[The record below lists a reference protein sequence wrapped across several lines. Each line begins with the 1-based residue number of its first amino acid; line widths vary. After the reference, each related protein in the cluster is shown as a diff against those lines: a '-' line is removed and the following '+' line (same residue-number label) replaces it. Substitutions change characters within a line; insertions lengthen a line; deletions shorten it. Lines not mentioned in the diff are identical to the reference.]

1 MQSQTQRL
9 ILELIDVSGRR
20 EAARRLGRHLGAE
33 DLLIFVVDPEIGVC
47 LPAPGFPQT
56 LPEGG
61 LWRSFL
67 NECAKAGH
75 YKNRIPSLDL
85 ETLVPANGLAAED
98 GTVLV
103 LLGGEP
109 LLNEFEEVGLLI
121 PLLGAAFRAEQLA
134 VTATGNLRT
143 ARQTNAEGRALAEKL
158 QVTRSELQQALISAE
173 AATHA
178 KDEFL
183 AVVSHELRTPLNA
196 ILGWAGLL
204 RAGKLDPSGV
214 TQAVETI
221 ERNAK
226 SQAKLIEDLLDFS
239 RIISGKLRL
248 EVGPVELTSV
258 VETAIDVI
266 RPAADAKG
274 IRLQVVLDPKVG
286 PVPGDAD
293 RLQQM
298 MWNLLSNAIKFTPK
312 GGRVQVRLG
321 RINSH
326 VEITVSD
333 TGQGI
338 NPEFLPFV
346 FERFLQGDNT
356 TTRRHGGVGL
366 GLAITRHLTELHGGT
381 ISADSMGEGQ
391 GSTFTLK
398 LPLISVYNSASELQV
413 TPEQLQPRNGPDEQ
427 FAAMPRLDG
436 LRVLVV
442 DDESDARN
450 LLTTVLSQSGAQ
462 VTAVSTVA
470 DALEKLKLIKPDLL
484 LSDIEMPNEDG
495 YSLIRKVR
503 LLAKNQG
510 GLTPAIALTA
520 HARSS
525 DRMRALSAGFQ
536 MHLPK
541 PVEPLELVTVIANL
555 RAVSEFEV

>member
-20 EAARRLGRHLGAE
+20 ETARRLGRHLGAE
-33 DLLIFVVDPEIGVC
+33 DLLIFVLDSEIGVS
-47 LPAPGFPQT
+47 LPALGFPQT
-56 LPEGG
+56 LPKGRS
-61 LWRSFL
+61 WRRFL
-67 NECAKAGH
+67 NECTKVGH
-75 YKNRIPSLDL
+75 FEDRIPSLDL
-85 ETLVPANGLAAED
+85 GTTVRANGLAAED

-109 LLNEFEEVGLLI
+109 LLTELEEVALLI
-121 PLLGAAFRAEQLA
+121 PLLGAAFRAERLA
-134 VTATGNLRT
+134 ITAAGNLRT

-214 TQAVETI
+214 TQALETI

-248 EVGPVELTSV
+248 EVRPVELASV
-258 VETAIDVI
+258 VETAIDVV

-274 IRLQVVLDPKVG
+274 IRLQLVLDPKAG

-293 RLQQM
+293 RLQQI

-326 VEITVSD
+326 VEIAVSD
-333 TGQGI
+333 SGQGI
-338 NPEFLPFV
+338 SPDFLPFV
-346 FERFLQGDNT
+346 FERFLQADNT

-366 GLAITRHLTELHGGT
+366 GLAISRHLAELHGGT
-381 ISADSMGEGQ
+381 ISAESAGEGQ
-391 GSTFTLK
+391 GTTFTLK

-413 TPEQLQPRNGPDEQ
+413 TQEQRQTRNGPGEQ
-427 FAAMPRLDG
+427 FATLPRLDG

-462 VTAVSTVA
+462 VTAVATVT

-484 LSDIEMPNEDG
+484 LSDIEMPDEDG

-503 LLAKNQG
+503 SLAKNQG

-520 HARSS
+520 HARFS

-541 PVEPLELVTVIANL
+541 PVEPVELVTVIANL
-555 RAVSEFEV
+555 RAVSESE

>member
-1 MQSQTQRL
+1 MQAQTQLL
-9 ILELIDVSGRR
+9 IVDLIDLSGRR
-20 EAARRLGRHLGAE
+20 EAARKLGRHLGAE
-33 DLLIFVVDPEIGVC
+33 DLLIFVVDPEIGVS

-56 LPEGG
+56 LPRGR
-61 LWRSFL
+61 LWRGFL
-67 NECAKAGH
+67 NDCAKTGH
-75 YKNRIPSLDL
+75 YKDRIPSLDL
-85 ETLVPANGLAAED
+85 DTLVPAVGLAADD

-109 LLNEFEEVGLLI
+109 LLDELEEVGLLI
-121 PLLGAAFRAEQLA
+121 PLLGAAFRAERLA
-134 VTATGNLRT
+134 ITAAGDLST
-143 ARQTNAEGRALAEKL
+143 ARQTMAEGRALAEKL

-204 RAGKLDPSGV
+204 RAGNLDLSGIK
-214 TQAVETI
+214 QAVETI

-248 EVGPVELTSV
+248 EVGPIELTSV
-258 VETAIDVI
+258 IETAIDVV

-274 IRLQVVLDPKVG
+274 IRLQLVLDPKAG
-286 PVPGDAD
+286 PVSGDAE
-293 RLQQM
+293 RVQQI

-326 VEITVSD
+326 VEINVSD

-338 NPEFLPFV
+338 DPEFLPHV
-346 FERFLQGDNT
+346 FERFLQADNT

-366 GLAITRHLTELHGGT
+366 GLAITRQLTELHGGT
-381 ISADSMGEGQ
+381 ISAHSPGEGQ
-391 GSTFTLK
+391 GATFTLK
-398 LPLISVYNSASELQV
+398 LPLISVYKSPDELPV
-413 TPEQLQPRNGPDEQ
+413 TAERPQPRNRPDGPL
-427 FAAMPRLDG
+427 ATLPRLDG

-462 VTAVSTVA
+462 VTAVATVT
-470 DALEKLKLIKPDLL
+470 DALEKLKLMKPDLL
-484 LSDIEMPNEDG
+484 LSDIEMPDEDG

-503 LLAKNQG
+503 SLTKNQG

-520 HARSS
+520 HARFS

-541 PVEPLELVTVIANL
+541 PVEPAELVTIIANL
-555 RAVSEFEV
+555 RAVSEFE

>member
-1 MQSQTQRL
+1 MQAQTQLL
-9 ILELIDVSGRR
+9 IVDLIDLSGRR
-20 EAARRLGRHLGAE
+20 EAARKLGRHLGAE
-33 DLLIFVVDPEIGVC
+33 DLLIFVVDPEIGVS

-56 LPEGG
+56 LPRGR
-61 LWRSFL
+61 LWRGFL
-67 NECAKAGH
+67 NDCAKTGH
-75 YKNRIPSLDL
+75 YKDRIPSLDL
-85 ETLVPANGLAAED
+85 DTLVPAVGLAADD

-109 LLNEFEEVGLLI
+109 LLDELEEVGLLI
-121 PLLGAAFRAEQLA
+121 PLLGAAFRAERLA
-134 VTATGNLRT
+134 ITAAGDLST
-143 ARQTNAEGRALAEKL
+143 ARQAMAEGRALAEKL

-204 RAGKLDPSGV
+204 RAGNLDLSGIK
-214 TQAVETI
+214 QAVETI

-248 EVGPVELTSV
+248 EVGPIELTSV
-258 VETAIDVI
+258 IETAIDVV

-274 IRLQVVLDPKVG
+274 IRLQLVLDPKAG
-286 PVPGDAD
+286 PVSGDAE
-293 RLQQM
+293 RVQQI

-326 VEITVSD
+326 VEINVSD

-338 NPEFLPFV
+338 DPEFLPHV
-346 FERFLQGDNT
+346 FERFLQADNT

-366 GLAITRHLTELHGGT
+366 GLAITRQLTELHGGT
-381 ISADSMGEGQ
+381 ISAHSPGEGQ
-391 GSTFTLK
+391 GATFTLK
-398 LPLISVYNSASELQV
+398 LPLISVYKSPDELPV
-413 TPEQLQPRNGPDEQ
+413 TAERPQPRNRPDGPL
-427 FAAMPRLDG
+427 ATLPRLDG

-462 VTAVSTVA
+462 VTAVATVT
-470 DALEKLKLIKPDLL
+470 DALEKLKLMKPDLL
-484 LSDIEMPNEDG
+484 LSDIEMPDEDG

-503 LLAKNQG
+503 SLTKNQG

-520 HARSS
+520 HARFS

-541 PVEPLELVTVIANL
+541 PVEPAELVTIIANL
-555 RAVSEFEV
+555 RAVSEFE